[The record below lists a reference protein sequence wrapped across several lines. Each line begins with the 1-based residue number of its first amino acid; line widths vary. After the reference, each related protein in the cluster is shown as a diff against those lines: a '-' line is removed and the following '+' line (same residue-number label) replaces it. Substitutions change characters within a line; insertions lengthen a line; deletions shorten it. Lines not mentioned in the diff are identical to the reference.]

1 MQYQVFVQRRL
12 DSTYIA
18 SVLGILNCTV
28 EGNTKEEVIARVK
41 VVLEEQLANGEW
53 VTISVNSSD
62 VWQQAVPHLRQNE
75 TASPRKYAG
84 IFAEDSTFDDFMEKL
99 AAIRKEANAVE
110 DDE

>member
-1 MQYQVFVQRRL
+1 M
-12 DSTYIA
+12 
-18 SVLGILNCTV
+18 
-28 EGNTKEEVIARVK
+28 
-41 VVLEEQLANGEW
+41 
-53 VTISVNSSD
+53 NSSD